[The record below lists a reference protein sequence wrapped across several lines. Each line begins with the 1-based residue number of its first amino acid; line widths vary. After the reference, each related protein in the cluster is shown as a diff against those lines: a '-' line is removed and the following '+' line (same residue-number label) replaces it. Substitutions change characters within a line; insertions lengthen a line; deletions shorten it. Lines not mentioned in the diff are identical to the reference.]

1 MSGEDP
7 TGGLTLEPPGADD
20 DEAAAGIGFAPDL
33 ASDGAL
39 PPVFVDDGAR
49 VARASERARYP
60 RARAALAALLGRAL
74 DDDDVH
80 TRDASRAATARRGE
94 AHHVG
99 PAITRAPAAFVKPR
113 DRYAEPERT
122 TPVPGSEALT
132 DLMLLG
138 TNTDGT
144 REAHVQFQED
154 VLGGMYVHVERRDD
168 GLFLRFTVGDDS
180 ARRTMSAYVDDLVRR
195 FEKKGT
201 RVVGFEIVVD
211 ESE

>member
-1 MSGEDP
+1 MTGEDP

-20 DEAAAGIGFAPDL
+20 EEATAGIGFAPDL
-33 ASDGAL
+33 SGDGAL
-39 PPVFVDDGAR
+39 PPVFGDGAPSR
-49 VARASERARYP
+49 PDERARYP
-60 RARAALAALLGRAL
+60 RAMAALATLLGRSL
-74 DDDDVH
+74 DDGPPDV
-80 TRDASRAATARRGE
+80 RREGPRAATRGDVDP
-94 AHHVG
+94 HGVG
-99 PAITRAPAAFVKPR
+99 PAITRAPAPFVRPR
-113 DRYAEPERT
+113 DRFAEPERT
-122 TPVPGSEALT
+122 TPVAGSEALT
-132 DLMLLG
+132 ELMLLG

-168 GLFLRFTVGDDS
+168 GLFLRFTVGDDG
-180 ARRTMSAYVDDLVRR
+180 ARRTMAAYVDDLVRR